1 MAKKMIV
8 GVKKLH
14 PDAKLPTYVDSGAS
28 GFDFYANENIT
39 LPARGRAIIRTGLAF
54 EIPRGYEIQAR
65 GRSGLAFKNNIV
77 AAHFGTIDENYKGEV
92 MILLYNFS
100 STSYLIMSGDR
111 VAQGVLAP
119 VTRADF
125 YETTELSDS
134 ERGTKGFGDSGK

>member
-1 MAKKMIV
+1 MIL
-8 GVKKLH
+8 GVKKLN
-14 PDAKLPTYVDSGAS
+14 PDAKIPTYVDSGAS

-39 LPARGRAIIRTGLAF
+39 IPARGRVVVETGLAF
-54 EIPRGYEIQAR
+54 EIPKGYEIQAR

-92 MILLYNFS
+92 KILLYNFS
-100 STSYLIMSGDR
+100 NTPYLITAGDR

-134 ERGTKGFGDSGK
+134 ERGPKGFGASGQ